1 MTDGTQNGA
10 AKPWVR
16 IPNGTLVRHR
26 EGGREGYIDG
36 LTELVIGPLRNPD
49 GRTQYRVNIGEAER
63 FLAVEDDLF
72 ILTDE
77 HGMVLMLKQKPPYRS
92 LISTQLRNAFPA
104 DRFVVS
110 A

>member
-1 MTDGTQNGA
+1 MTDVTRDGA
-10 AKPWVR
+10 VKTWVR

-63 FLAVEDDLF
+63 FLAAEDDLF

-77 HGMVLMLKQKPPYRS
+77 HGMVLIQKQKPPYRS
-92 LISTQLRNAFPA
+92 LISAQLRNAFPPE
-104 DRFVVS
+104 RFVVS
-110 A
+110 S

>member
-1 MTDGTQNGA
+1 MSSNGREGI

-16 IPNGTLVRHR
+16 IPNGTMVRHR
-26 EGGREGYIDG
+26 EGGRQGYIDG
-36 LTELVIGPLRNPD
+36 LTEIVIGSQRNPD

-63 FLAVEDDLF
+63 FLAVEDDLD

-77 HGMVLMLKQKPPYRS
+77 AGMVLMLKQKPPYRS
-92 LISTQLRNAFPA
+92 LISTQLRNAFA
-104 DRFVVS
+104 AERFVVS

>member
-1 MTDGTQNGA
+1 MTDSVQNGVS
-10 AKPWVR
+10 KGWVR

-26 EGGREGYIDG
+26 EGGHQGYIDG
-36 LTELVIGPLRNPD
+36 LTELVIGSQRNPD
-49 GRTQYRVNIGEAER
+49 GRTQYRVNIGEADR
-63 FLAVEDDLF
+63 FLAVEEDLF

-92 LISTQLRNAFPA
+92 LISVQLRNAFAA

>member
-1 MTDGTQNGA
+1 MSENGQDTA
-10 AKPWVR
+10 QKPWTR

-26 EGGREGYIDG
+26 EGGRQGYIDG

-63 FLAVEDDLF
+63 FLAVQDDLL
-72 ILTDE
+72 ILTDDQ
-77 HGMVLMLKQKPPYRS
+77 GMVLMLKQKPPYRS
-92 LISTQLRNAFPA
+92 LISTQLRNAFTA
-104 DRFVVS
+104 DRFVVQ